1 VGRARAA
8 TGFEKRIDHDFEHVL
23 SMTPLN

>member
-1 VGRARAA
+1 VRRARAA
-8 TGFEKRIDHDFEHVL
+8 TGFEKRINHDFEHVL